1 MTNPYQGFEYNMHIE
16 DYLPGEE
23 QIAPADPATLKGLME
38 VYRDTAN
45 QLNSQKMLV
54 EKSHKDFDNMHE
66 DYVNELSAKLKLE
79 DEVKKERELKD
90 LAIQE
95 LNEVKKQSQKQL
107 EKLRRHRDE
116 LAEKVMEARKM
127 SGSLS
132 EWLDGHDNGDV
143 LESPTDVLRQV
154 ATSLHEVL
162 GVHEGKEGNNETN

>member
-1 MTNPYQGFEYNMHIE
+1 MTNPYSHLEHALHAE
-16 DYLPGEE
+16 DYLPAEE
-23 QIAPADPATLKGLME
+23 QIKPTSPEATKGIME
-38 VYRDTAN
+38 VWRDTAN
-45 QLNSQKMLV
+45 QLDAERMISKRA
-54 EKSHKDFDNMHE
+54 KA
-66 DYVNELSAKLKLE
+66 DYASTYENYVKEQTARLDLE
-79 DEVKKERELKD
+79 DELRKEKELKK

-95 LNEVKKQSQKQL
+95 LNGFKEQSQKQL

-143 LESPTDVLRQV
+143 LESPVDVLRQV

-162 GVHEGKEGNNETN
+162 GVHEGKEADNATN